1 MRKETAQGALNDP
14 VYQVAKI
21 VRDAWSWLILREAIF
36 YDARRFSEFQQNLGI
51 ARSPLSKS
59 LERLT
64 KGGLFERRIR
74 KADATTL
81 EYVLT
86 DMGRDFFICLVTAMR
101 WSNDWL
107 KHETPDDIKIIHNRC
122 GKSFKAALRCSHC
135 KETLK
140 AKAVKVDSVR
150 RATSDLIRE
159 HRHRTPDLDLL
170 ERVRPSSIARTL
182 QIFGDRWSTFV
193 IRECFLGTRRFDD
206 FLDKLGIATNILS
219 NRLERLVEH
228 GILAK
233 QLYRPYRYE
242 YRLTK
247 KGLDLYPV
255 PLASLTWAER
265 WHAASRG
272 GLPLR
277 HKLCGERFK
286 AVLTCEHCSE
296 PCSCSEVKFI
306 PSSRSDLDE
315 RIDGRVGRRKPAAS
329 HHARDRRSSI
339 TSDTMVRSKRP

>member
-1 MRKETAQGALNDP
+1 MRKAKAQDALDDP

-36 YDARRFSEFQQNLGI
+36 YDARRFSEFQKNLGI
-51 ARSPLSKS
+51 ARNPLAKS

-64 KGGLFERRIR
+64 KGGLFERRTR
-74 KADATTL
+74 KDNGTTL
-81 EYVLT
+81 EYALT
-86 DMGRDFFICLVTAMR
+86 DKGRDFFICLVAAMR

-107 KHETPDDIKIIHNRC
+107 KREAPDDIRIIHNKC
-122 GKSFKAALRCSHC
+122 GKPFKAVLRCSHC

-140 AKAVKVDSVR
+140 ARAVKVDSIR
-150 RATSDLIRE
+150 RATSDLIKE
-159 HRHRTPDLDLL
+159 HRHRSPDLDLL

-182 QIFGDRWSTFV
+182 KIFGDRWSTFV

-206 FLDKLGIATNILS
+206 FLGKLGIASNILS
-219 NRLERLVEH
+219 NRLERLVAH

-233 QLYRPYRYE
+233 RLYRPHRYE

-247 KGLDLYPV
+247 RGLDLYPV

-265 WHAASRG
+265 WHTASRD

-277 HKLCGERFK
+277 HKLCGKHFK
-286 AVLTCEHCSE
+286 AVLTCEQCSQ
-296 PCSCSEVKFI
+296 PAGYSEMQFI
-306 PSSRSDLDE
+306 SKPRSDPGE
-315 RIDGRVGRRKPAAS
+315 KIDGRVDRNRLAATR
-329 HHARDRRSSI
+329 HTCGPRSSNRSE
-339 TSDTMVRSKRP
+339 TSMRSKRP